1 MKIHAL
7 IGSLALAAAV
17 CAPVAAQTS
26 PAPSPSRSC
35 TSDSTFHLLDFWV
48 GSWDVY
54 VGTTLD
60 GHDRVSRILAD
71 CAVTEEWSD
80 ADGSKGLSLFF
91 VQPGTGDWR
100 QVWVTER
107 ATQPGGLKEKRLVE
121 RLAGGGVRFQ
131 GTIIGPSG
139 NPYLD
144 RTTLTPLPSGEVHQ
158 VIEASR
164 DGGTTWRPL
173 YDAIYRKS
181 AAP

>member
-1 MKIHAL
+1 M
-7 IGSLALAAAV
+7 
-17 CAPVAAQTS
+17 P
-26 PAPSPSRSC
+26 PAPAPPPSC
-35 TSDSTFHLLDFWV
+35 TSDSTFNLLDFWV

-54 VGTTLD
+54 VGTALD
-60 GHDRVSRILAD
+60 GHDRVSRILAG

-91 VQPGTGDWR
+91 VQPGTHDWR
-100 QVWVTER
+100 QVWVTEQ
-107 ATQPGGLKEKRLVE
+107 ATRPGGLKEKRLIE

-131 GTIIGPSG
+131 GTIIGPRG
-139 NPYLD
+139 NAYLD

-164 DGGTTWRPL
+164 DSGATWHSL
-173 YDAIYRKS
+173 YDAVYRRS